1 MPAAV
6 KRRGEKER
14 EREEELLVRD
24 PYQAGTLFRIIF
36 EILFAKLSLLIVR
49 SKDMRGYVHLHNT
62 YVNIIRD
69 VSLD

>member
-1 MPAAV
+1 M
-6 KRRGEKER
+6 
-14 EREEELLVRD
+14 VRD

-36 EILFAKLSLLIVR
+36 EILLAKLSLLIVR